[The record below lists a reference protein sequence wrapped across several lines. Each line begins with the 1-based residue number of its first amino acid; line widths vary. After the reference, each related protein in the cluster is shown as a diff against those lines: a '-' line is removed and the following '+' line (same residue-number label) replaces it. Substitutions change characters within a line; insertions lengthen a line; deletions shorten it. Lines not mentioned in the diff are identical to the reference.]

1 MKIVLRLLFFSI
13 LLSLITGF
21 YFKNYHDYQ
30 VIGEKIVGS
39 TVLFSVIIF
48 LPIFLYHRWKGKNI
62 MDYTLTK
69 ENYNRIK
76 NQAQNK
82 K

>member
-1 MKIVLRLLFFSI
+1 MKAIIRFLFFSI
-13 LLSLITGF
+13 LTSFFIGF
-21 YFKNYHDYQ
+21 NIKKNDE
-30 VIGEKIVGS
+30 VLGEKIIGS